1 MQDATDKF
9 FGEIMG
15 FVKVSG
21 EFIRQRYIPIDDIF
35 ISQYLPSADP
45 TDVKIYL
52 YGLSCAL
59 KGEGELSQTAE
70 KLQLTEGRVRAGF
83 EYWEKKGLVKLSA
96 IEPFSVTYLSVRE
109 PEPAIVKLNAE
120 KYKPFTE
127 EAVRIYP
134 ERFLTPNDLNM
145 YMELMHSEKIDTNAM
160 LLIMQYCKD
169 LGGGKTGTKYVCAVA
184 RAWAEEGYLTE
195 KQVAAHIAELE
206 NNNEDIRK
214 LFEVLGVKRAADIDD
229 RQMYYKWKKY
239 GFGLDAMLVAAR
251 SRKKKGSMEKLDLYM
266 EELKK
271 AGAVSAADVT
281 SYTENKE
288 KIRDLA
294 VEICQ
299 TLGVYYST
307 TDSVVEVYVMPWIS
321 KGFEYDALRCLSK
334 YCFLRNV
341 HTLDVMNRM
350 VNKVASLGLFTENEI
365 RAYVDRQ
372 IEIDEKIRAV
382 CDACGY
388 IGGVN
393 NRDRESYKNWMEW
406 GFDEETVLAVAAR
419 YCGTAFPL
427 QQVSR
432 TLGTMRA
439 KKVFDKENV
448 LMEMDKQPDKKPSQA
463 HDYMEHNF
471 SEEKLK
477 SALVNFDDWS
487 DEI

>member
-1 MQDATDKF
+1 M
-9 FGEIMG
+9 
-15 FVKVSG
+15 
-21 EFIRQRYIPIDDIF
+21 
-35 ISQYLPSADP
+35 
-45 TDVKIYL
+45 
-52 YGLSCAL
+52 
-59 KGEGELSQTAE
+59 
-70 KLQLTEGRVRAGF
+70 
-83 EYWEKKGLVKLSA
+83 
-96 IEPFSVTYLSVRE
+96 
-109 PEPAIVKLNAE
+109 
-120 KYKPFTE
+120 
-127 EAVRIYP
+127 
-134 ERFLTPNDLNM
+134 
-145 YMELMHSEKIDTNAM
+145 
-160 LLIMQYCKD
+160 
-169 LGGGKTGTKYVCAVA
+169 
-184 RAWAEEGYLTE
+184 TE

-251 SRKKKGSMEKLDLYM
+251 SRKKKGGMEKLDLYM

-382 CDACGY
+382 YDACGY

-406 GFDEETVLAVAAR
+406 GFGEETVLAVAAR